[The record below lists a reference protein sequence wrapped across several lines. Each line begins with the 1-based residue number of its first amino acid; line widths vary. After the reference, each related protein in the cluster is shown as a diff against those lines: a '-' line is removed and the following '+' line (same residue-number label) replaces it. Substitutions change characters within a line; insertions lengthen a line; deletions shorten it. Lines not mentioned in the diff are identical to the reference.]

1 MKIKKT
7 ILKPKFETR
16 KIKIPKTTA
25 AITESA
31 IIHPISFFFENIFT
45 NFLMSFS
52 SIPILWYSFFSFL
65 KVQVKPKVFFLL
77 KGQYIC
83 QGYSVLIRF

>member
-1 MKIKKT
+1 MKIKKP

-52 SIPILWYSFFSFL
+52 SIPILWYSFFFSFL
-65 KVQVKPKVFFLL
+65 KVQVKPKVF
-77 KGQYIC
+77 
-83 QGYSVLIRF
+83 